1 MAQRKSNQVCL
12 FKKKNGIFFNKET
25 PEMVV
30 DCLTDMSPKT

>member
-12 FKKKNGIFFNKET
+12 FKKNGIFFNKET

-30 DCLTDMSPKT
+30 YCLTDMSPKT